1 MNLVRGSL
9 HHLFFWCVRF
19 CFWESSWI
27 WSEECSPLWST
38 KPLTVRSRVSCERL
52 LKF

>member
-1 MNLVRGSL
+1 MTYDVRELASFVFLVCEV
-9 HHLFFWCVRF
+9 LFLGKLMD
-19 CFWESSWI
+19 